1 MVGYNVRC
9 KLCNCEHRAK
19 SEKLHE
25 DGASL
30 QQVVDFLSGH
40 DVSISKASV
49 RRHFDTHFA
58 PREEAAKRYHEQSA
72 EVMNDAV
79 EKRLTDLQM
88 LDATIKRNYRLHVL
102 ATDSVEE
109 SLTTEHPVMLKNGK
123 PLLDPDN
130 DYKPVTRKFPPPKPI
145 VDLVSGTGAEIRQ
158 ALKLKAELVG
168 DKQPDGSVSIDLSGL
183 TLEELKALAAID
195 GGEEEDSS

>member
-1 MVGYNVRC
+1 VMVGYNVRC

-30 QQVVDFLSGH
+30 QQVADFLSGH

-58 PREEAAKRYHEQSA
+58 PKDEAAERYFKESETVMHE
-72 EVMNDAV
+72 AV

-88 LDATIKRNYRLHVL
+88 LDATIERNYRLHAL
-102 ATDSVEE
+102 ATENIEE
-109 SLTTEHPVMLKNGK
+109 SLTVPQPIILKGGK
-123 PLLDPDN
+123 PLLDPKN
-130 DYKPVTRKFPPPKPI
+130 DYAPVTRIFGPGKPM
-145 VDLVSGTGAEIRQ
+145 VDL
-158 ALKLKAELVG
+158 
-168 DKQPDGSVSIDLSGL
+168 
-183 TLEELKALAAID
+183 
-195 GGEEEDSS
+195 